1 MIKFNKPMIGK
12 KDLESVLYCMIKDD
26 FSPGDYLKT
35 FSSMLSKELNL
46 NNVAVFNTYFNSF
59 ESLFHLM
66 GASPDDEI
74 IIPSFARYGILYS
87 IRKCRLKPVL
97 IDLAEDSLLPSFDGI
112 RKILSKNARCI
123 IIPQMFGIPHD
134 ISRYHDFCLPVIEDI
149 DGSIGSAV
157 NGKPIGRFGSF
168 VTMNFNDNAILTTGS
183 GGLAASMDKRLGSLI
198 RTLKDEIS
206 ITDCLM
212 NDFNASLGISQL
224 TQLKKILDIR
234 RKIGE
239 CYDEAVMASGC
250 TLVGRDEGKELSYSS
265 YVVKTETPL
274 IDCMRSFKRYGIP
287 VKRGV
292 EKPLHSYLNLETR
305 KYINTEEM
313 YRKLIALPIYPT
325 LTQEDIGN
333 IVKGIRTIL

>member
-1 MIKFNKPMIGK
+1 
-12 KDLESVLYCMIKDD
+12 
-26 FSPGDYLKT
+26 
-35 FSSMLSKELNL
+35 
-46 NNVAVFNTYFNSF
+46 
-59 ESLFHLM
+59 
-66 GASPDDEI
+66 
-74 IIPSFARYGILYS
+74 
-87 IRKCRLKPVL
+87 
-97 IDLAEDSLLPSFDGI
+97 
-112 RKILSKNARCI
+112 
-123 IIPQMFGIPHD
+123 
-134 ISRYHDFCLPVIEDI
+134 
-149 DGSIGSAV
+149 
-157 NGKPIGRFGSF
+157 
-168 VTMNFNDNAILTTGS
+168 
-183 GGLAASMDKRLGSLI
+183 
-198 RTLKDEIS
+198 
-206 ITDCLM
+206 M

-265 YVVKTETPL
+265 YVVKTESPL